1 MDGKGGGREKGRRRK
16 GDGTG
21 KGKGGGKGNG
31 EGAGT
36 GKGKAQ
42 ERDGKGKGDIWCG
55 HRGSPEDKIQCK
67 IIIFKSTHLSM
78 HNDTFWYIFIFGRY
92 SPGEPTCQL

>member
-1 MDGKGGGREKGRRRK
+1 MGKGQERGGKGEREKGRRRK
-16 GDGTG
+16 GT
-21 KGKGGGKGNG
+21 
-31 EGAGT
+31 
-36 GKGKAQ
+36 
-42 ERDGKGKGDIWCG
+42 GKGKGDIWCG